1 MRAYGY
7 PIITNCITVPTRA
20 LQPLIYGE
28 MMIRDIRYQAA
39 IIHNR
44 QILLIQHREHA
55 SGRSYWLL
63 PGGGRE
69 ADETPEQ

>member
-1 MRAYGY
+1 
-7 PIITNCITVPTRA
+7 
-20 LQPLIYGE
+20 
-28 MMIRDIRYQAA
+28 MIRDIRYQAA

-69 ADETPEQ
+69 AKETPGAF